1 VYWVISTIIDFT
13 IIELKYKI
21 QYEKKKLFI
30 GKKEKKGNIKA
41 LQLLKSIIP
50 PEITTIINKSL
61 IKFNLVK

>member
-1 VYWVISTIIDFT
+1 M
-13 IIELKYKI
+13 
-21 QYEKKKLFI
+21 KKSNFSLAR
-30 GKKEKKGNIKA
+30 KKKKGNIKA